1 MVTVRPA
8 EEGDLPGILD
18 TDRQSGRIPLTLASL
33 AAALEDTSRLVV
45 VAEAGGEVVGWGKTH
60 YWDYSDGPAPAG
72 HYLGGV
78 TVRPAQRRHGVG
90 AALTAARLRWI
101 WDRTPDA
108 WYVVN
113 AGNTASIGMHSAWGF
128 VEVARAARFHTTTF
142 DGGTGLLLRAH
153 LPGRGLA
160 PEPDSR
166 RRAL

>member
-1 MVTVRPA
+1 MATVRPA

-18 TDRQSGRIPLTLASL
+18 TDRQSGRNPSTLASL
-33 AAALEDTSRLVV
+33 AAALSDPNRLVV
-45 VAEAGGEVVGWGKTH
+45 VAESGGEVVGWGKTH
-60 YWDYSDGPAPAG
+60 YWDYPDGPAPAG

-78 TVRPAQRRHGVG
+78 TVRPPQRRHGVG
-90 AALTAARLRWI
+90 AALTAARLHWI

-113 AGNTASIGMHSAWGF
+113 AGNTASIGLHSAWGF

-153 LPGRGLA
+153 RPGRGLA
-160 PEPDSR
+160 REPDSR